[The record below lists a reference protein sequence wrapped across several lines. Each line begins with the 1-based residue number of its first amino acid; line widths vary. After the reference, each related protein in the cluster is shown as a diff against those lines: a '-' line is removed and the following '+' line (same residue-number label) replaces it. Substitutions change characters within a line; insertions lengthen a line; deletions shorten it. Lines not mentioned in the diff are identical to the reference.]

1 MEYLLTF
8 IIVFLVLFL
17 VYYFYFVEFARRS
30 KKCPVEAT
38 YLIRLYKLDIDKF
51 SYRKFLFYVS
61 IVTSMDI
68 AIATTVIS
76 MFKELVWQILFGI
89 IVIIPIIAISF
100 IIIGKI
106 YSKKQSKDNSKF
118 LSIFKRKKGNDK
130 HD

>member
-1 MEYLLTF
+1 
-8 IIVFLVLFL
+8 
-17 VYYFYFVEFARRS
+17 
-30 KKCPVEAT
+30 
-38 YLIRLYKLDIDKF
+38 
-51 SYRKFLFYVS
+51 
-61 IVTSMDI
+61 MDI

-106 YSKKQSKDNSKF
+106 YSKKQSKDNSKELLREEKKNIRQDKF